1 MAPCCQNY
9 VTPTMIKKGQ
19 VTVGDRIQ
27 LDEDVLVS
35 APAEES
41 VSADISSPSEE
52 SVPAA
57 ATMSAADQQ
66 FQAEQRFQAA
76 ENADRAERAE
86 PAPGSSTVT
95 QNNWGGTWGNVNG
108 MGGMN
113 TAGNTAAGWGQ
124 PGIGR
129 PVDLSSLPLIFDEMT
144 NYANTLNN
152 HGGNTPDYGIPSHP
166 MVPPEYGQSIDY
178 DSMQYMNGFLR
189 TQIGRGL
196 MVQQL
201 IGSGNT
207 VDRYGFLVGVGN
219 NYLLLQDITNG
230 NIMVVD
236 FYTVKYVYIYYSQ
249 PVFPSFRPPE
259 AR

>member
-113 TAGNTAAGWGQ
+113 TAGSTAAGWGQ

-152 HGGNTPDYGIPSHP
+152 SGGNTPDYGIPSHP